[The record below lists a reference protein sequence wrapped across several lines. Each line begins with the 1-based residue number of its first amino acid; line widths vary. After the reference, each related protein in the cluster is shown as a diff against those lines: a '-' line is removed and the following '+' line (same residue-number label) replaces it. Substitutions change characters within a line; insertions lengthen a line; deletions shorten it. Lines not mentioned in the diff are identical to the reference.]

1 MQAPAVVSVGFTD
14 SLSNWSFGYR
24 ILNSLVL
31 SSLAGPN
38 GSDIFEVYLLM
49 ELTIVKRAKDGKY
62 ILSKLELILK
72 RYKH

>member
-14 SLSNWSFGYR
+14 SLSNWLFGYR

-31 SSLAGPN
+31 SLAGPN

>member
-1 MQAPAVVSVGFTD
+1 MGFTD

-38 GSDIFEVYLLM
+38 VSDISEVYLLM